1 MCTGGNLRHLSH
13 PDSFNRKRMQILTT
27 SQVLSRSVE
36 QWQCQESHCHLQIA
50 GSCRVPGLGRMPVSR
65 YTELYTQTFA
75 RRISQI
81 IQLVQN
87 QEEQIV
93 KPVFAVLEGEPEVK
107 RRRI

>member
-1 MCTGGNLRHLSH
+1 
-13 PDSFNRKRMQILTT
+13 
-27 SQVLSRSVE
+27 
-36 QWQCQESHCHLQIA
+36 
-50 GSCRVPGLGRMPVSR
+50 MPVSR